1 MLAIVPR
8 LTLALA
14 ALAASACGASEP
26 TAAPVATPSLTLNHE
41 RAPAG
46 SPLEL
51 TYRFEVAEGA
61 TFDQDYRVMLHVV
74 DVDGERMWGDDHD
87 PPVPTT
93 SWEPGA
99 TIQYTR
105 TIFVPIFPYVGEAT
119 INVGLYST
127 RDQTRLP
134 LAGENV
140 GQLAYRVGRLQ
151 LLPQTDNLVT
161 VFKDGWYPTEGAPD
175 NVAVEW
181 QWSRGEATLAFRN
194 PKKDAI
200 LYLELDS
207 PGGEYNGAQQV
218 SVSAGSRGV
227 DEFTLAPG
235 DHQLRK
241 IALPAAALA
250 EAEMAELTIRVDKP
264 FVPASI
270 PESDNK
276 DSRELGV
283 RVFHAFVDAR

>member
-1 MLAIVPR
+1 

-14 ALAASACGASEP
+14 ALAAAGCGAGES
-26 TAAPVATPSLTLNHE
+26 TAPPVATPTLTLNHD

-51 TYRFEVAEGA
+51 TYRFDVAEGA
-61 TFDQDYRVMLHVV
+61 QFDQDYRVMLHVV

-93 SWEPGA
+93 SWRPGQ

-119 INVGLYST
+119 INVGLYSS

-134 LAGENV
+134 LAGEHV
-140 GQLAYRVGRLQ
+140 GQLAYRVGRVE

-161 VFKDGWYPTEGAPD
+161 VLKDGWYPTEGAPD
-175 NVAVEW
+175 NIAVEW
-181 QWSRGEATLAFRN
+181 QWTKGEATLAFRN
-194 PKKDAI
+194 PKKDAV

-207 PGGEYNGAQQV
+207 PGGEYHGAQQV
-218 SVSAGSRGV
+218 SISSGGQVV
-227 DEFTLAPG
+227 DDFTLAPR

-241 IALPAAALA
+241 VALPAAALGG
-250 EAEMAELTIRVDKP
+250 AEMAEVIIRVDKP
-264 FVPASI
+264 FVPAAI
-270 PESDNK
+270 PEANNK

-283 RVFHAFVDAR
+283 RVFHAFVDPR